1 MTDVVI
7 TGIGMITSLGNE
19 PGTVAD
25 RVLRAES
32 AARPVL
38 ISPPVTCR
46 RFAPV
51 DDFDAARYFP
61 ENKTLRLMNRESQMA
76 VVAARRAIE
85 DAALEPGVSYPP
97 EEIALYGATGLSGMA
112 SPEIA
117 RLVGD
122 ASAAD
127 GSLDLERFGRVTL
140 RRIRPVLSFKI
151 LANMPVCFVSIFENL
166 RGPNAVYTPWEG
178 NGAQAIAAG
187 IRAIRAGDAPC
198 ALVGGCD
205 VKTHSLSLIT
215 LQQLGIFDSWTKH
228 GDGCLPGEGAAFL
241 VLESG
246 QQAARRGA
254 RIYARI
260 GSLMLRSVPA
270 DGRAVETL
278 GELLCGIGNHGRPFV
293 VAAEDGDVEL
303 AEAERAAL
311 EAARILAVST
321 ARPKTC
327 LGNLFA
333 AAAAVQVALAA
344 ALASRASARQQVL
357 ANCFGHGS
365 EQASFLL
372 EAV

>member
-7 TGIGMITSLGNE
+7 TGIGMITPLGNE

-38 ISPPVTCR
+38 ISPPVACR

-85 DAALEPGVSYPP
+85 DAGIEPGVSYPP

-205 VKTHSLSLIT
+205 VKTHALSLIT
-215 LQQLGIFDSWTKH
+215 LQQLRIFDSWTKH

-254 RIYARI
+254 RIYA

-270 DGRAVETL
+270 GGCAVETL

-303 AEAERAAL
+303 TQAERAAL
-311 EAARILAVST
+311 EVAGVVAAGT

-344 ALASRASARQQVL
+344 ELASRASGRPQVL

>member
-7 TGIGMITSLGNE
+7 TGMGMVTPLGDE
-19 PGTVAD
+19 SGTVAD
-25 RVLRAES
+25 RVLRNES
-32 AARPVL
+32 AARPVP
-38 ISPPVTCR
+38 ISPPVACR
-46 RFAPV
+46 RFAPLEN
-51 DDFDAARYFP
+51 FDAGKHFP
-61 ENKTLRLMNRESQMA
+61 DNKALRLMNRDALLA

-85 DAALEPGVSYPP
+85 DAALVPGVSYPP

-112 SPEIA
+112 SAEIA

-122 ASAAD
+122 AAAPD
-127 GSLDLERFGRVTL
+127 GSLDLQRFGSVTL

-187 IRAIRAGDAPC
+187 VRAIRTGDVPC

-215 LQQLGIFDSWTKH
+215 LQQQGVFDSWMKQ
-228 GDGCLPGEGAAFL
+228 GDGCVPGEGAAFL
-241 VLESG
+241 VLEDRR
-246 QQAARRGA
+246 QAVRRGV
-254 RIYARI
+254 RMYARL
-260 GSLMLRSVPA
+260 GSLMLRSVPS
-270 DGRAVETL
+270 DGCGVETL
-278 GELLCGIGNHGRPFV
+278 GEILDGIESHGRPFV
-293 VAAEDGDVEL
+293 VAAGDGDAER

-311 EAARILAVST
+311 AAAGIVAEVT
-321 ARPKTC
+321 ARPKGC

-333 AAAAVQVALAA
+333 AAAAVQVTLAA
-344 ALASRASARQQVL
+344 VLASRSSAGQQVL